1 MKYFKITY
9 NTSWRTAGLPEG
21 GQAKEIIMDFSQ
33 LCACESEKYVAE
45 LFEQEETQVLLR
57 GERLGHAPIIGTLF
71 SVWDEPDIANLKQQV
86 WRALGAQ
93 KWHERHAP
101 PWAVPLRV
109 SHAELDEIDYW
120 NLSPPQQL
128 RYYFEI
134 SLQNSRWNFWVH
146 PIFPI
151 YAGGAMAHPDAPDEI
166 RNDRELRAQF
176 RAKALPG
183 LDWGLCWRTPEM
195 IEEYRQHIAG
205 LPAHWRAMGYAE
217 CEEQLIFLAGQ
228 HAKLDSIS
236 R

>member
-1 MKYFKITY
+1 
-9 NTSWRTAGLPEG
+9 
-21 GQAKEIIMDFSQ
+21 MDFSQ

-71 SVWDEPDIANLKQQV
+71 SVWDEPHIANLKQQI

-109 SHAELDEIDYW
+109 SHAELDGIDYYD
-120 NLSPPQQL
+120 LSAPQQL
-128 RYYFEI
+128 RYYFEK
-134 SLQNSRWNFWVH
+134 SLQNLEWNFWVH
-146 PIFPI
+146 PTFPI
-151 YAGGAMAHPDAPDEI
+151 WAAGALAHPDAPDEI

-176 RAKALPG
+176 LPKALPG
-183 LDWGLCWRTPEM
+183 LDWGLYWRTPEL
-195 IEEYRQHIAG
+195 IEACRQSIAG
-205 LPAHWRAMGYAE
+205 LPAHWRANGIAMS
-217 CEEQLIFLAGQ
+217 EEHLKFLARL
-228 HAKLDSIS
+228 HAELDSIS